1 MILDELGRRVLFFDG
16 AMGTLLQARGLK
28 PGELPE
34 TWNLSHPDVVRDI
47 HLQYLR
53 AGADVITTN
62 TFGANALK
70 YGQRVE
76 ETVSAAVGIARSAVE
91 QAGHGYVALDMGPT
105 GKLLQPF
112 GDLPFED
119 AVALYRQQ
127 ALAGE
132 RAGAD
137 CIVIETMSDT
147 YELKAA
153 VLGAKET
160 ALPVFAT
167 LVFDK
172 TGKMLTGA
180 DVATACALLEGLGV
194 DAMGFNCGLGPE
206 QMESLYQQLRAVCSL
221 PVIVNPNA
229 GLPREEGGCTH
240 FDVGPEEFAAV
251 MRRICEA
258 GAWAVGGCCGTTP
271 AHIAATAAAC
281 RGITPL
287 PLEKKRR
294 TVVTSGSRA
303 VVLSDRPAIVGERI
317 NPTGKSKFK
326 AALRAHDGDY
336 ILREAV
342 AQTEA
347 GADIL
352 DVNVGLPGIDE
363 AAMMRDAVCAV
374 QSVTD
379 APLQI
384 DTTNLP
390 AMEAAM
396 RLYNGKPLVNSV
408 SGKRE
413 VMDAVFPLVKK
424 YGGAVVALT
433 LDEDGIPDTADGRVA
448 IARRIVDEA
457 ARYGIGPENIVVDAL
472 TMTISTGQHN
482 ARVTL
487 EALSRVKR
495 ELHVCTTLGVS
506 NISFGLP
513 RRELV
518 NSAFLSM
525 ALAAGLDAAI
535 MNPGSEAMMRAFR
548 AACALRGCDDN
559 CAQYIAYAAQT
570 GEETAVKKPQSD
582 LTLSEAVEKGMKE
595 LTRQLTLRELESAQ
609 HLDIIQNVLMPA
621 LDRVGAGFEKGTM
634 FLPQLMMCAEAAKVA
649 FGILQDSMAKS
660 GSAPEKKGKIVL
672 ATVKGDIH
680 DIGKNIVKVLLE
692 NYAYE
697 VIDLGKDV
705 PPERVL
711 QAVRDTGAPLVGLSA
726 LMTTTVGAMEET
738 ITLLHREAPGTRIV
752 VGGAVLNP
760 EYAQRIGADFYAKDA
775 MATVA
780 CAQQVFAN

>member
-1 MILDELGRRVLFFDG
+1 
-16 AMGTLLQARGLK
+16 
-28 PGELPE
+28 
-34 TWNLSHPDVVRDI
+34 
-47 HLQYLR
+47 
-53 AGADVITTN
+53 
-62 TFGANALK
+62 
-70 YGQRVE
+70 
-76 ETVSAAVGIARSAVE
+76 
-91 QAGHGYVALDMGPT
+91 
-105 GKLLQPF
+105 
-112 GDLPFED
+112 
-119 AVALYRQQ
+119 
-127 ALAGE
+127 
-132 RAGAD
+132 
-137 CIVIETMSDT
+137 
-147 YELKAA
+147 
-153 VLGAKET
+153 
-160 ALPVFAT
+160 
-167 LVFDK
+167 
-172 TGKMLTGA
+172 
-180 DVATACALLEGLGV
+180 
-194 DAMGFNCGLGPE
+194 
-206 QMESLYQQLRAVCSL
+206 
-221 PVIVNPNA
+221 
-229 GLPREEGGCTH
+229 
-240 FDVGPEEFAAV
+240 
-251 MRRICEA
+251 
-258 GAWAVGGCCGTTP
+258 
-271 AHIAATAAAC
+271 
-281 RGITPL
+281 
-287 PLEKKRR
+287 
-294 TVVTSGSRA
+294 
-303 VVLSDRPAIVGERI
+303 
-317 NPTGKSKFK
+317 
-326 AALRAHDGDY
+326 
-336 ILREAV
+336 
-342 AQTEA
+342 
-347 GADIL
+347 
-352 DVNVGLPGIDE
+352 
-363 AAMMRDAVCAV
+363 MMRDAVYAV

-384 DTTNLP
+384 DTTNIP

-433 LDEDGIPDTADGRVA
+433 LDEDGIPDTAEGRVA
-448 IARRIVDEA
+448 IARRIIDEA

-570 GEETAVKKPQSD
+570 GEENAAQKPQSD
-582 LTLSEAVEKGMKE
+582 LTLSEAVERGMKE
-595 LTRQLTLRELESAQ
+595 LTRQLTLRELERAQ
-609 HLDIIQNVLMPA
+609 PLDIIQNVLMPA

-738 ITLLHREAPGTRIV
+738 IGLLHRKAPGTCVV

-780 CAQQVFAN
+780 CAQQVFHS